1 MHAVKDRLCNLLP
14 WLGAF
19 LLLLGLCIT
28 PLHRQLPSGRLKEL
42 ILLCLLASG
51 VAWLL
56 KRTRSIPMASGLALF
71 WVFLLPVFTGP
82 LPWLTSALLALAS
95 IAIGQM
101 LFPQRPLALQAIVG
115 MLATAAILGWT
126 LLLPIHSRWLYL
138 AAASALVAW
147 RRSTLWAMLRVS
159 RGQWRQAVEAAPRSA
174 TFAMFAMGL
183 ASTACWLPT
192 LQYDDL
198 TYHLRLPWQLMENG
212 VYFPAPQHQIW
223 ALAPWATD
231 ILQAIPQ
238 VITGTESRGPTNA
251 IWLMLLA
258 AGAWQFAAALDAGP
272 QQRWLA
278 IALIASL
285 PMTANLAAGMQVELP
300 SAAVLLWL
308 CALAAAPADGR
319 QSNWMLMAVLA
330 GGLLAMKS
338 MSALQSLPVLIW
350 ALYRHPWPSLPR
362 IGQVLLVGLLIG
374 GSSYVFAAWIAGN
387 PVLPLFNSVFHSPYF
402 GPEDFVDLRYK
413 TGFDFS
419 LPWSLTFYSSRYHEG
434 YDGAA
439 GGILIGLVGLWLLA
453 LLRPR
458 TRAAALVTLAV
469 LTLPL
474 MLVQYLRYAYPGM
487 VMLSVLAPAALG
499 TGPVRRSLVCLLVAI
514 CVLNLGFQSSANWM
528 LRGGALKQTLKV
540 AGRDAPMFQRFAPER
555 SLASTIRQS
564 GETLGNVLL
573 LDPSDA
579 FFAEFGTRGR
589 TISWYAPGLL
599 SAAAAAE
606 LDPTGQRWL
615 ALLRKEQVRHV
626 ILRVETTTPAQR
638 TALELAG
645 ARLREETG
653 GRQWWSLPPLR
664 EPSP

>member
-1 MHAVKDRLCNLLP
+1 MYAVKERLCNLLP
-14 WLGAF
+14 WLGAL

-28 PLHRQLPSGRLKEL
+28 PLYRQLPSGRLKEL
-42 ILLCLLASG
+42 VVLCLLAG
-51 VAWLL
+51 AVAWLL

-71 WVFLLPVFTGP
+71 WVLLLPIFTGP
-82 LPWLTSALLALAS
+82 LPWLASAFLALAG

-101 LFPQRPLALQAIVG
+101 LFPRRPLALQAIVG
-115 MLATAAILGWT
+115 MVAMAGVMGWT

-138 AAASALVAW
+138 AAAVALVAW
-147 RRSTLWAMLRVS
+147 RRSTLWALLRVS
-159 RGQWRQAVEAAPRSA
+159 RTHWRRAVEAAPRSA
-174 TFAMFAMGL
+174 TLAMFAMGL

-212 VYFPAPQHQIW
+212 VYFPAPQYQIW

-238 VITGTESRGPTNA
+238 VITGTESRGAVNA
-251 IWLMLLA
+251 IWLVLLA
-258 AGAWQFAAALDAGP
+258 TGAWQFAAALDAGP
-272 QQRWLA
+272 QLRWLA

-300 SAAVLLWL
+300 SAAVVLWL

-319 QSNWMLMAVLA
+319 LSNWMLMAVLA

-338 MSALQSLPVLIW
+338 MSGLQALPVLIW
-350 ALYRHPWPSLPR
+350 ALYRHPWPSWPS
-362 IGQVLLVGLLIG
+362 IGQVLLIGLLIG
-374 GSSYVFAAWIAGN
+374 GSSYVFATWIAGN

-402 GPEDFVDLRYK
+402 GAEDFVDLRYK
-413 TGFDFS
+413 TGFGPG
-419 LPWSLTFYSSRYHEG
+419 LPWNLTFHSSRYHEG
-434 YDGAA
+434 FDGAA
-439 GGILIGLVGLWLLA
+439 GVILIGLAGLWLLA
-453 LLRPR
+453 LLRPS
-458 TRAAALVTLAV
+458 TRAAAVVTLAV

-487 VMLSVLAPAALG
+487 VMLCVLAPAALG
-499 TGPVRRSLVCLLVAI
+499 AGPVRRSLVGLLVAV
-514 CVLNLGFQSSANWM
+514 CVLNLGYQSSANWM
-528 LRGGALKQTLKV
+528 LRGGALKQTLKAPGGDV
-540 AGRDAPMFQRFAPER
+540 PMFQRFVPER
-555 SLASTIRQS
+555 SLASAIRRS
-564 GETLGNVLL
+564 GEARGNVLL

-615 ALLRKEQVRHV
+615 ALLQKEQVRHV
-626 ILRVETTTPAQR
+626 ILRVETTTPVQR
-638 TALELAG
+638 AALELAG
-645 ARLREETG
+645 ARLREEAG
-653 GRQWWSLPPLR
+653 DRQWWSLPPLR
-664 EPSP
+664 ERHP